1 MKNRLNLWFNPQLN
15 LLVSK
20 TKTLKN
26 KKKPSVFNSPIFA
39 AIRWRLMLSYL
50 GVMVTIIGSSTVVL
64 YEFVSYSLYQKID
77 RNLIRLADAAAHSL
91 PAIQNDSN
99 ALTKTIYP
107 PLDNDGDLDIPWQNL
122 KQSLQ
127 SIEWFDANKNLL
139 GQAGKTFI
147 EIPITPNFYTYQT
160 EKIRTLTIPIYSQEK
175 PKTQKTLQGYV
186 RVSESIEE
194 IEEELDILLW
204 GFEWGGLL
212 ALTLTGIGGWWLTK
226 QSLKP
231 VEQSYQQLQQFT
243 ADASHEL
250 RSPLT
255 VIKSS
260 LEVIQSHPERI
271 HPSDIKKISAIASAS
286 QQMSRLVEDLLLLT
300 RSDKT
305 SPNTDLQLV
314 KIPIEE
320 MLEDILYVLESQAEE
335 KQISIQFE
343 PSPNIFTKAEPLSLK
358 RLFYNL
364 IENAIQYT
372 PSGGIITVS
381 MFNLERWVTI
391 SIQDTGIGI
400 APQDL
405 KFIFDRFWRADK
417 ARNYRQ
423 GGTGLGLS
431 IAQAIAHQHGGEINV
446 TSELGK
452 GTCFRVRLPIFY

>member
-1 MKNRLNLWFNPQLN
+1 MKNRINLWFNPQLN
-15 LLVSK
+15 LIVSK

-26 KKKPSVFNSPIFA
+26 KKKESVFNSPIFA

-50 GVMVTIIGSSTVVL
+50 GVMVTIIGTSTVVL

-91 PAIQNDSN
+91 PAIQNDRN
-99 ALTKTIYP
+99 GLHKTIYP

-160 EKIRTLTIPIYSQEK
+160 EKIRTLTIPIYSEEK
-175 PKTQKTLQGYV
+175 PGTQKTLQGYV
-186 RVSESIEE
+186 RVSESIED
-194 IEEELDILLW
+194 IQEELDILLW

-305 SPNTDLQLV
+305 SPNTALQLV

-343 PSPNIFTKAEPLSLK
+343 PSPNIFIKAEPLSLK